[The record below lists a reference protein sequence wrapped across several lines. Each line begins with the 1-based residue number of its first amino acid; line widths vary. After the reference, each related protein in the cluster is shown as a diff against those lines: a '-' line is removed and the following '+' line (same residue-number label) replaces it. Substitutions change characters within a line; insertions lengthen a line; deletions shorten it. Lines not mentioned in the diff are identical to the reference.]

1 MVHQR
6 FTQHAN
12 FVASSHQPTHGL
24 NEEETVET
32 ILWSRRGYRKKL
44 APILGQNNVVSAPS
58 SDISRSISKTQHVV
72 MS

>member
-6 FTQHAN
+6 FTQHAH

-44 APILGQNNVVSAPS
+44 APYLVKTMSFRSLILIYIN
-58 SDISRSISKTQHVV
+58 I
-72 MS
+72 